1 MIPRVLFSLLALVS
15 CSLVARH
22 TSAEDKKFDPT
33 KKYLIIHA
41 DDAGMSHSVNEGT
54 IESMEKGTVSSA
66 SIMMPCPWVIEIAE
80 YAKAHPEKD
89 FGLHLTLNSEWDK
102 YRWGPVASL
111 DQVPSLADPNGF
123 LWDNVEQVAGNAKAS
138 EVEIELKAQID
149 KAKRLGI
156 PVTHLDTHMG
166 ALVSR
171 ADILEVYVRVG
182 LETNLPILF
191 LDNER
196 ARKEYAA
203 FNEVG
208 APLAAALRK
217 KGLPVLDELAQ
228 FYGGETHEE
237 REASYFRVVRELKP
251 GVTQLI
257 IHCGIAN
264 EELRAIT
271 NSWERRNGDRLV
283 FTDPKMA
290 KELERQGIEVIT
302 WKEYHEMTKA
312 QLPKAP

>member
-1 MIPRVLFSLLALVS
+1 MYRPVLLSWIALVCLFWLTGES
-15 CSLVARH
+15 IADERPQAL
-22 TSAEDKKFDPT
+22 DPA

-41 DDAGMSHSVNEGT
+41 DDAGMSHSVNVGT
-54 IESMEKGTVSSA
+54 VEAMEKGVVSSA

-80 YAKAHPEKD
+80 YAQAHPEKD

-111 DQVPSLADPNGF
+111 DQVPSLVDPNGF
-123 LWDNVEQVAGNAKAS
+123 LWDNVEQVAGNATAA
-138 EVEIELKAQID
+138 EVEIELLAQIA

-166 ALVSR
+166 ALVCR

-182 LETNLPILF
+182 VEAGLPILF

-196 ARKEYAA
+196 SRKEYPA
-203 FNEVG
+203 FQELG
-208 APLAAALRK
+208 ATLAAGLRH

-228 FYGGETHEE
+228 FYGGDTPEE
-237 REASYFRVVRELKP
+237 REASYYKVVRELKP
-251 GVTQLI
+251 GVTELI
-257 IHCGIAN
+257 IHCGVAN

-271 NSWERRNGDRLV
+271 NSWERRDGDRRIFL
-283 FTDPKMA
+283 DPKMA
-290 KELERQGIEVIT
+290 EEIKKQGIEVIS
-302 WKEYHEMTKA
+302 WKQFHGMTKV
-312 QLPKAP
+312 K

>member
-1 MIPRVLFSLLALVS
+1 MIPRVLFTLLALVGV
-15 CSLVARH
+15 SLSAH
-22 TSAEDKKFDPT
+22 QSSAEDKTFDPT

-111 DQVPSLADPNGF
+111 DQVPSLVDPNGF
-123 LWDNVEQVAGNAKAS
+123 LWDNVEQVAGNAKAA
-138 EVEIELKAQID
+138 EVEIELQAQIA

-166 ALVSR
+166 ALVCR
-171 ADILEVYVRVG
+171 PDILEVYVRVG
-182 LETNLPILF
+182 LEADLPILF

-217 KGLPVLDELAQ
+217 QGLPVLDELAQ
-228 FYGGETHEE
+228 FYGGDTHEE
-237 REASYFRVVRELKP
+237 REANYFRVVRELKP
-251 GVTQLI
+251 GFTQLI

-271 NSWERRNGDRLV
+271 NSWERRDGDRRV

-290 KELERQGIEVIT
+290 TELTKQGVVVIS
-302 WKEYHEMTKA
+302 WKEFHEMTKSK
-312 QLPKAP
+312 Q

>member
-1 MIPRVLFSLLALVS
+1 MTSLILHRIPWLLICLSVGA
-15 CSLVARH
+15 
-22 TSAEDKKFDPT
+22 SAICDCGAEERKFDPT

-41 DDAGMSHSVNEGT
+41 DDAGMSHSVNMGT
-54 IESMEKGTVSSA
+54 IESMEHGVVSSA

-80 YAKAHPEKD
+80 YAKAHPERD

-111 DQVPSLADPNGF
+111 DQVPGLVDEHGF
-123 LWDNVEQVAGNAKAS
+123 LWDNVEQVAGHARAA
-138 EVEIELKAQID
+138 EVEIELKAQIA

-166 ALVSR
+166 ALVCR
-171 ADILEVYVRVG
+171 PDILEVYARVG

-196 ARKEYAA
+196 ARREYAA
-203 FNEVG
+203 FHEVG

-217 KGLPVLDELAQ
+217 QGLPVLDELAQ

-237 REASYFRVVRELKP
+237 REASYYRCVRELKP

-264 EELRAIT
+264 EELRSIT
-271 NSWERRNGDRLV
+271 NSAERRDGDRRV
-283 FTDPKMA
+283 FTDPKMTD
-290 KELERQGIEVIT
+290 ELKKQGIEVIS
-302 WKEYHEMTKA
+302 WKEYHALNKGR
-312 QLPKAP
+312 